1 LTSPAKRGT
10 YGFVGLNMGGKP
22 EGVNGEFRYV
32 SEPPKQRPA
41 TTGDKPKPFVPS
53 SPAKKGTYGYMKLN
67 INGGDKPHGFNGEY
81 SYAVEGIATSRREK
95 VQTDPLKPFY
105 PSQPPKKGGGFYGTM
120 RWGGQEYKEDP
131 ETEKWQ
137 KQVAER
143 KAQREKYGNL
153 VFRPSSTPK
162 SMRTVSVTNHARN
175 QEGGHPAAVNARIF
189 RSRRAGGGG

>member
-1 LTSPAKRGT
+1 
-10 YGFVGLNMGGKP
+10 
-22 EGVNGEFRYV
+22 V

-137 KQVAER
+137 VISPPLPLLLICLDLFIGTA
-143 KAQREKYGNL
+143 
-153 VFRPSSTPK
+153 FCS
-162 SMRTVSVTNHARN
+162 
-175 QEGGHPAAVNARIF
+175 I
-189 RSRRAGGGG
+189 RSESR